1 MTLGLIER
9 RLVPKIHT
17 RAAHRGA
24 GIFILCTA
32 ASSGKKVAYSSEE
45 TRCHGRPYDAQAGR
59 GTNEEFAMLTSTRG
73 LIAAFMFSAAFVAS
87 PAFAQEEGDDTSSI
101 TVSGSVTLVSDYR
114 FRGVSLSG
122 GDPAIQGGVTVT
134 SNSGFYVGTWASS
147 IDDGGTD
154 IYGDAEVDLFGG
166 WSGNVAEGVGLDVGL
181 LYYAYPGNA
190 KGFDA
195 EYFEPYATISGELG
209 PMQAKLG
216 VNYAWEQDS
225 LGGDDNLYIH
235 TELSSG
241 IPATPLTLSAHLGY
255 TDGVQAPPLLAGT
268 GDDTGFD
275 WSLGASAAVL
285 GNLTLGVSYV
295 GTEGPSIDGFTD
307 DAVVF
312 SVGASF

>member
-1 MTLGLIER
+1 
-9 RLVPKIHT
+9 
-17 RAAHRGA
+17 
-24 GIFILCTA
+24 
-32 ASSGKKVAYSSEE
+32 
-45 TRCHGRPYDAQAGR
+45 
-59 GTNEEFAMLTSTRG
+59 MLTSIRG
-73 LIAAFMFSAAFVAS
+73 LAAATIVSAAALAS
-87 PAFAQEEGDDTSSI
+87 TPAFAQDAEAAAPSSV

-134 SNSGFYVGTWASS
+134 SDSGFYVGTWASS

-154 IYGDAEVDLFGG
+154 FYGDAEVDLFGG
-166 WSGNVAEGVGLDVGL
+166 WSGNVAEGIGLDVGL

-195 EYFEPYATISGELG
+195 EYFEPYATVTGQLG
-209 PMQAKLG
+209 PVQAKLG

-225 LGGDDNLYIH
+225 LGGDDNLYVH

-241 IPATPLTLSAHLGY
+241 IPTTPLTLSAHLGY
-255 TDGVQAPPLLAGT
+255 ADGVQAPPLLAGT

-312 SVGASF
+312 SIGASF